1 MTLSLYEK
9 VSLNFGSGVVAV
21 ALIGTLSYVSL
32 GKLAGATRDAGDTE
46 AVLEQVD
53 MLRSSVDAAATAQR
67 DYLLG
72 GSSNDLQRFEQ
83 ARTNATRNLDRLQ
96 SIAGVSADARA
107 RVDSL
112 APVLTGHLTDLERIA
127 GVRQE
132 RGLEAATTAMR
143 DADLSDV
150 HDRLN
155 AMIEAFRDDQRILYG
170 SQARAQAAR
179 ASDAG
184 ILLAVGLLVS
194 FIAATLALANI
205 RRYIADRRKLEEQS
219 TVVLEQ
225 EQMARNAAE
234 EANRAKTDFLR
245 MMSHELRTPLTAIQG
260 YLELLEMGIYGTM
273 TDEQVTIL
281 RRIESN
287 ERHLLAII
295 NDLLDF
301 ARVDA
306 RRVELRITPLPVRDI
321 RLAVDPVCRPQI
333 DSKQLTYAWHSIAD
347 HLVVR
352 ADREKVRQIVVNL
365 VSNACKFTPAGGSIH
380 VDCVRHDRS
389 IELRVTD
396 SGPGIPAHKLDAI
409 FEPFVQLDNGLTR
422 STAGT
427 GLGLAI
433 SRELAR
439 AMGGDL
445 AASSTLGDGSTFTL
459 TLPRGDVDSALLPN
473 AADRPTSS
481 ASLWGVG

>member
-1 MTLSLYEK
+1 VLEVALTLYEK

-32 GKLAGATRDAGDTE
+32 GKLAAATRAAGDTE

-53 MLRSSVDAAATAQR
+53 MLRASVANAGTAQR

-72 GSSNDLQRFEQ
+72 GETDDLERFER
-83 ARTNATRNLDRLQ
+83 ARSAADRDISRLQ
-96 SIAGVSADARA
+96 AMLSADPDATQ

-112 APVLTGHLTDLERIA
+112 SPMLVAHLDDLERIA
-127 GVRQE
+127 DLRHRSGIEPASV
-132 RGLEAATTAMR
+132 AMR
-143 DADLSDV
+143 DDGVVATRNKLDALLV
-150 HDRLN
+150 GL
-155 AMIEAFRDDQRILYG
+155 RDDQRLMFG
-170 SQARAQAAR
+170 SRSRAQAAR

-194 FIAATLALANI
+194 FIAAALALANI
-205 RRYIADRRKLEEQS
+205 RRYLAHRRKLELQR
-219 TVVLEQ
+219 TAVLEQ
-225 EQMARNAAE
+225 EQAARNAAE

-260 YLELLEMGIYGTM
+260 YLELLEMGIYGGM
-273 TDEQVTIL
+273 TEEQITIL

-321 RLAVDPVCRPQI
+321 RLAVDPVCRPHI
-333 DSKQLTYAWHSIAD
+333 DSKQLSFAWRTMDDSVI
-347 HLVVR
+347 VR

-365 VSNACKFTPAGGSIH
+365 VSNACKFTPRGGSID
-380 VDCVRHDRS
+380 VDCVRSDRS
-389 IELRVTD
+389 VELRVTD
-396 SGPGIPAHKLDAI
+396 TGPGIPAQKLDAI

-422 STAGT
+422 ATAGT

-445 AASSTLGDGSTFTL
+445 AVSSTFGQGSTFTL
-459 TLPRGDVDSALLPN
+459 TLPRGDVDSNLVPE
-473 AADRPTSS
+473 TTS
-481 ASLWGVG
+481 ASLWGAG